1 MKVINEHF
9 RIQSKDLRHLSVNL
23 MAKVMITSMQIE
35 SISQATKGVRRM
47 PWRQESMKD
56 AISCEKTWG
65 AASRL

>member
-9 RIQSKDLRHLSVNL
+9 RIQSKDHRHLSINL
-23 MAKVMITSMQIE
+23 MATDD
-35 SISQATKGVRRM
+35 ISQATKGIWRM
-47 PWRQESMKD
+47 PWRQESKKD